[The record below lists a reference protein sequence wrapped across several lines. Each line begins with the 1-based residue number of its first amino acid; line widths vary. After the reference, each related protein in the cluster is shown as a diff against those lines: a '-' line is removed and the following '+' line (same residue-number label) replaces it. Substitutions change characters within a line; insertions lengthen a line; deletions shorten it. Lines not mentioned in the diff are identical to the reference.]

1 MLFCFTLAGQITPFM
16 KFKLAALFCL
26 CIFYVHAQNPEMDSL
41 FSVIG
46 KSRSDTNKVNTL
58 NLYSWKCFNTGDYQ
72 KALKYTAE
80 AKELAES
87 LKYDKG
93 LAVALDHSG
102 SIYKEQSFYPKAL
115 EAHLKSLHIYE
126 SLKNKKD
133 IAKAYNN
140 IGLIYQYQLNY
151 EKALDY
157 YFKALKLAE
166 EMGSKQGIAI
176 CCNNIGLIYTEQRK
190 YDDALLYSFRSL
202 KIKEELQD
210 KYSLARI
217 YGNIAVLYMKKAEYK
232 TAMEYIL
239 KDLALAKETGNK
251 KSEAT
256 CYSNIGMIKTYEK
269 DYAGAKEN
277 TLKAIRIFN
286 EINDKENLRLGYGDL
301 ADMYANMSDYR
312 SAYDFQVKFKKLTDS
327 IFNVE
332 NSKQLSDLKTNFE
345 VEKKEVE
352 LKAKSEAEREKL
364 IAISREEKK
373 RRELIIFAVAG
384 ILLLVIVFSGF
395 LYQRF
400 RITNQQ
406 KHIISEQKELVEEK
420 QREILDSIS
429 YAKRLQSA
437 ILPPVEM
444 IKNVFPQSFVLY
456 LPKDIVAGDFYWM
469 EQMGGITYI
478 AAADSTGHGVPGA
491 MVSVVCSNALNR
503 SLKEFKLKEPGKIL
517 EKTRELVIE
526 TFEKS
531 GESVKD
537 GMDVSLLCV
546 DKENKRIQWSGAN
559 NPLWYLNNKQVTEIK
574 ADKQPVGKY
583 ENVKPFTTHE
593 LKYDEGA
600 VYYLITDGYAD
611 QFGGEKGKKFKYK
624 KLQELLESNADEPLE
639 NQKESLLSAFNS
651 WKGNLEQVDDVTIIG
666 LRL

>member
-1 MLFCFTLAGQITPFM
+1 M
-16 KFKLAALFCL
+16 KGKLTILFCL
-26 CIFYVHAQNPEMDSL
+26 CILFASAQNSEMDSL

-46 KSRSDTNKVNTL
+46 NSKPDTNKVNTL
-58 NLYSWKCFNTGDYQ
+58 NIYSWKCFNTGDYP
-72 KALKYTAE
+72 KALKYTTE
-80 AKELAES
+80 AKELAAS
-87 LKYDKG
+87 LEYKKG

-102 SIYKEQSFYPKAL
+102 SIYKEQSLYPKAL
-115 EAHLKSLHIYE
+115 DAHLRSLQIYE
-126 SLKNKKD
+126 SLGNKKD
-133 IAKAYNN
+133 IAKTYNN

-176 CCNNIGLIYTEQRK
+176 CCNNIGLIYTEQKK

-210 KYSLARI
+210 KYSLAKI

-251 KSEAT
+251 KSEAV

-269 DYAGAKEN
+269 KYAEAKEN
-277 TLKAIRIFN
+277 TLRSLRIFS
-286 EINDKENLRLGYGDL
+286 EINDRENVRLAYGDL
-301 ADMYANMSDYR
+301 ADMYAKMSDYK
-312 SAYDFQVKFKKLTDS
+312 SAYDFQVRFKKLTDS

-352 LKAKSEAEREKL
+352 LKAKAEAEKEKL
-364 IAISREEKK
+364 IALSSEEKK
-373 RRELIIFAVAG
+373 RRELIIFAVGG
-384 ILLLVIVFSGF
+384 ILLLVIIFSAF

-400 RITNQQ
+400 KITRRQ
-406 KHIISEQKELVEEK
+406 KHIIEEQKELVEEK
-420 QREILDSIS
+420 QKEILDSIS

-437 ILPPVEM
+437 ILPPVEL
-444 IKNVFPQSFVLY
+444 IKSVFPKSFVLY

-469 EQMGGITYI
+469 EQEGSLTYI

-503 SLKEFKLKEPGKIL
+503 SLKEFKLREPGKIL

-537 GMDVSLLCV
+537 GMDISLLCV
-546 DKENKRIQWSGAN
+546 DIVNRRLQWSGAN
-559 NPLWYLNNKQVTEIK
+559 NPLWYMENKKVVEIK

-583 ENVKPFTTHE
+583 ENLKPFTTHE
-593 LKYDEGA
+593 FTFRENNT
-600 VYYLITDGYAD
+600 YYLITDGYAD

-624 KLQELLESNADEPLE
+624 ALQQLLEANAEQPLE
-639 NQKESLLSAFNS
+639 QQRELLLSAFNS

-666 LRL
+666 LKL